1 MSPLLTLLAQSSRN
15 REDRP
20 RAVVKERWGSCR
32 PVRAHFMSPQA
43 TRPAKRAAAN
53 GAYQAG
59 VWTGRVFA
67 IVFLSLLVHKL
78 FFAKKKK

>member
-1 MSPLLTLLAQSSRN
+1 MLPSGLALLAQAS
-15 REDRP
+15 
-20 RAVVKERWGSCR
+20 
-32 PVRAHFMSPQA
+32 Q
-43 TRPAKRAAAN
+43 N

-78 FFAKKKK
+78 FFAKKKS

>member
-1 MSPLLTLLAQSSRN
+1 LLAQAS
-15 REDRP
+15 
-20 RAVVKERWGSCR
+20 
-32 PVRAHFMSPQA
+32 Q
-43 TRPAKRAAAN
+43 N

-78 FFAKKKK
+78 FFAKKKS